1 MIMLLGFVL
10 IIHSVILKSDKER
23 NNLEIQT
30 LKNRIRNLEY
40 ENSILKNYKSLIKSS
55 YKTIIQKQGKYDND
69 VKEAVKY
76 AMKKA
81 HPDNGGNREEFD
93 KFRELYNKMK

>member
-1 MIMLLGFVL
+1 MLLGFVL